1 MLQFSNTKK
10 PIVGI
15 LINKIITKA
24 QKDIAKANDLQD
36 LDNARVLYLGKKGE
50 LTSLLKSL
58 GKLSK
63 EERPMMGE
71 AINLS
76 LIHI

>member
-36 LDNARVLYLGKKGE
+36 LDDARVHYLGKKG
-50 LTSLLKSL
+50 
-58 GKLSK
+58 
-63 EERPMMGE
+63 
-71 AINLS
+71 
-76 LIHI
+76 